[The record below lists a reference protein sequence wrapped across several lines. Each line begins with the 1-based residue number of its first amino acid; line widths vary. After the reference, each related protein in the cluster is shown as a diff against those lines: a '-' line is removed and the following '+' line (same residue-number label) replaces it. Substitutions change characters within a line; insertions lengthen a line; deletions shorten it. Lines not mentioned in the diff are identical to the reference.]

1 MRKILVIAIARSGHH
16 AFVHWMCSQLDGAT
30 VFHNNCNHLLQDR
43 AKTFYG
49 KGPIKNLVY
58 SFENFDLNG
67 FKDYFPK
74 NPFDE
79 VIIFNRDP
87 YNLFASSLKKGTKL
101 SIIDK
106 PFYSSQDKIKYKDYH
121 CASLSRLDLFF
132 QYMEQSLKEK
142 DYLEVPFIDISY
154 NEWFSSIEYRKLIC
168 QKLDLNFSDKGKE
181 DVSTFGNGS
190 SFDFTSKNGDASS
203 MDVLSRWE
211 SFIDNP
217 KFKKIIS
224 NKKIPY
230 YSKKYFNFTIT

>member
-1 MRKILVIAIARSGHH
+1 
-16 AFVHWMCSQLDGAT
+16 
-30 VFHNNCNHLLQDR
+30 
-43 AKTFYG
+43 
-49 KGPIKNLVY
+49 
-58 SFENFDLNG
+58 
-67 FKDYFPK
+67 
-74 NPFDE
+74 
-79 VIIFNRDP
+79 
-87 YNLFASSLKKGTKL
+87 
-101 SIIDK
+101 
-106 PFYSSQDKIKYKDYH
+106 
-121 CASLSRLDLFF
+121 
-132 QYMEQSLKEK
+132 MEQSLKEK